1 MLTLIV
7 YLWLGRQLNIVMISV
22 LLYRASLIDNNYWV
36 KFTAFT
42 GLQGR
47 LFFKVY
53 TYKSR
58 IANFYVKD
66 TFPTL
71 TSNIS
76 KQSRRYFLCEYC
88 DAFSIAFRKPNQA
101 KAKWVILKAW
111 DRIFWEFL
119 WN

>member
-1 MLTLIV
+1 MLALIV
-7 YLWLGRQLNIVMISV
+7 YLWLGRQLNILMISV

-53 TYKSR
+53 AYKSR

-66 TFPTL
+66 TLPTL
-71 TSNIS
+71 IFDIS
-76 KQSRRYFLCEYC
+76 KQSRRYF
-88 DAFSIAFRKPNQA
+88 FV
-101 KAKWVILKAW
+101 WVL
-111 DRIFWEFL
+111 
-119 WN
+119 